1 MKKKKT
7 RGNTKGYTL
16 VEVIVVCIILAIL
29 IGVAAGGLIAYQ
41 RKAIFKKNNE
51 YAQTIFLA
59 AQTALSQAKDSGQ
72 SEELTDLIVKDT
84 GNKLTSSMVKNGAK
98 VQMKAAEAE
107 NARLYYYIFKKGDIG
122 DAYSDAQKMLFNMI
136 EPYIYDTDILNAT
149 FCVEFDPSDGVVYS
163 VLYND
168 RASDFHYGGG
178 ASTEKD
184 NDITDRDSDVRSK
197 ILLGYYG
204 VDQLSDQAPGA
215 ADKNLI
221 DDVKLLNGETL
232 DLVWTAKDPLQYAY
246 TVRLYS
252 AKTKKIAASLK
263 INDPDKDDSVL
274 KNSTDENA
282 FIKCDLVL
290 YSYDEKGKQSSKK
303 FENVQFRANASVKD
317 GKTICRL
324 VLDAADL
331 KAAGI
336 YEELSATERE
346 EAEKYKDTY
355 SVKRLGIQG
364 TKLYARMRVSGLRKQ
379 GSMGKT
385 VVSSWKQTKAESAY
399 LGSEKEETVDK
410 VTTVTGDIKNA
421 RHLFNIRFMEGQES
435 QEKKTETSADAVN
448 YHYQQKNDIYW
459 DYEDL
464 KTGQK
469 GLVQNKNLYNGQ
481 KTESTD
487 KNFPAIAALHRKNV
501 YSAKAENAEKK
512 YAIAGLHISEMAS
525 TSHIMP
531 LGIFRENE
539 GAIESLEVKSSDVT
553 GKAVKYVGMICG
565 INNGTLTDITVD
577 ADSKVSGQDYVGG
590 IAGSDVTGKTYTTL
604 DASGLPQDVIKYE
617 AERKYENLTNHADVQ
632 GENYIGGITGYVHGI
647 YGKEGKETLTLKKC
661 ENTGSIQST
670 KTTGICIG
678 GIAGYNRK
686 SILEECTSTVVLTE
700 AEKAQLSDDA
710 AKKQLRGYFVG
721 GLVGYDD
728 GGEFRHCI
736 SGSKKSSDD
745 YVYGKCYVGGITGFH
760 TDSGNQNVIAA
771 QEQNLTISADLTART
786 GNSNENLS
794 ENNSNVTAEKYAGGI
809 VSVMGALKGDVAGVL
824 KINGSAA
831 AEQIEVEQSYQARV
845 GMMILFTNS
854 GIVAVSD
861 SYAGGIVG
869 FNNGTLIECNTN
881 MLTDDEKSMELLEF
895 AKTYTKDKKQ
905 GDYVGGIAGY
915 NNGII
920 VMTGKSSLFS
930 ITAGANY
937 VGGVVGYN
945 DNGKNCSV
953 STFRIKGG
961 YTAGN
966 NFVGGYMGLNRN
978 QYMSIVQKPSD
989 ESSEDSGE
997 VPKVS
1002 PNYIEGNLYVGGCV
1016 GGNIMSIDGKFNM
1029 MFGSVNAVS
1038 PGCEITG
1045 TAFVGGYIG
1054 YNKII
1059 NEFYDPKEEIGRLA
1073 GIGADSVRNLATI
1086 ESLVKN
1092 EDASA
1097 DGEKE
1102 WVISAGEADQAFLEF
1117 AQITARIYAG
1127 GVFGYNAG
1135 DTQVTLRNIISNTP
1149 ITTTEYVT
1157 EQGKDY
1163 SYAGGIAGH
1172 VTKKMFLVACR
1183 NLAADQIVS
1192 PENVSLGGLAEL
1204 NEGTFE
1210 NCYVDTI
1217 AKGSR
1222 NQFGGLAGR
1231 NKGTI
1236 NGCQTEDDVSI
1247 AGKNEIGGLVYDNS
1261 GTIQNVNFKGVVS
1274 GTNAT
1279 GGIASSNSGVIQDSS
1294 FGGNVN
1300 GADTTGGITAQN
1312 LGQILNT
1319 VSSGTV
1325 SGSEGATGGITG
1337 INQRGGIIT
1346 QGTALA
1352 ETGDVSGV
1360 KLTGGIT
1367 GANYGEISDVSGNGN
1382 VHSTDEQTG
1391 GIAGFNSSTIQNASV
1406 NGKVDAKNQTGG
1418 ITGNNMG
1425 SIIGCSTGKDAV
1437 VTGTDS
1443 TGGITGSNEPV
1454 MDGADIKNS
1463 ENHAAVQGQQS
1474 VGGIAGFWSS
1484 SGGNSNCT
1492 NNKNFGSVQG
1502 TMNVGGV
1509 IGLINDLRRALTVN
1523 NAYNQGSVYGYVT
1536 CEKAGGIIGHI
1547 NGTQYSTGKIII
1559 SDAVNVG
1566 TVAAGSTNNTAGIV
1580 GVMDSNNPTTVKNC
1594 RNYGLPVA
1602 ASGLELALA
1611 DGSEFSGIIGQ
1622 GNEKVTLEN
1631 CFGVSGCTFP
1641 ISKAEKVIDNG
1652 SYYFAEGEEE
1662 EEKGGAVEIEDT
1674 ELVNLVPLHGLGE
1687 QDMPDHSQIKN
1698 LFDGKMKKDKL
1709 DVGNT
1714 LYYSP
1719 DPKNGGIWPDGEIRI
1734 KFMKPVALNSIE
1746 IYWYVRAH
1754 AYTYSITAYGENGN
1768 VVFESGKE
1776 QFTPPSIWDQ
1786 KPSVC
1791 NLNLMEKVSKVTI
1804 TIYDNIYNG
1813 GINEICFNGLP
1824 IKDQKDSFMANTAG
1838 AVSLFSTYSTEQG
1851 IGTPLYVEGSNAPYS
1866 ASNKEAGVSI
1876 ANGLSSNP
1884 LDQAFN
1890 SDYSHVTD
1898 GAETENL
1905 RYQMYSTI
1913 DHELI
1918 IKQID
1923 QTAYSFF
1930 NEQDDSNVEQ
1940 TEDVKQEEKNEEL
1953 PKMAKAPAELSAV
1966 KAPTVSL
1973 ADENKDSYLYNVSW
1987 QTDYNEEMLA
1997 AIEKYIVTVKESSGK
2012 KNASEQTYEVQPGQ
2026 NEMQIDLEAF
2036 AGKTVSLSVQAV
2048 VKDGTQNYKDSPS
2061 GEKTEVQIPQRN
2073 EEVKPEDI
2081 TCREKE
2087 TDVLSMDDF
2096 TDQGIQIQ
2104 VQNSHQ
2110 KTNGTYRLH
2119 MTVYSD
2125 PEKTE
2130 VLEDLGE
2137 VVMEGSL
2144 KESIYSLSGLN
2155 PDYAGRYI
2163 GIEAKAVSEDK
2174 MNSVWSEEKLL
2185 KLPMVQLKVP
2195 ELIEEQTSMTYQE
2208 ERTSEPEGEIIS
2220 SVNETHVEQN
2230 GLIWNPADYDGAY
2243 KIDINAPVS
2252 NTSDEQ
2258 YHLVMTRNTEGDPVT
2273 ITKLT
2278 DKVDLE
2284 GNPIW
2289 GVLPYVVAEYPDEED
2304 QSLTRVYTYEFQYE
2318 REQTG
2323 TAAADDGN
2331 SYEYRI
2337 PLKGYV
2343 ECHEYLKDGQ
2353 EPGYTYKLILPDVT
2367 SEAGLKAI
2375 YGSDFR
2381 NYLYTSDVTITAEP
2395 EEPERYKGANPLKWW
2410 RELDEYHH
2418 WITKIEEQKEDSQSS
2433 IGK

>member
-59 AQTALSQAKDSGQ
+59 TQTALSQAKDSGQ

-98 VQMKAAEAE
+98 AQMKAAEAE

-122 DAYSDAQKMLFNMI
+122 GAYSDAQKMLFNII

-184 NDITDRDSDVRSK
+184 NNITDRDSDVRSK

-331 KAAGI
+331 RAAGI

-590 IAGSDVTGKTYTTL
+590 IAGSDVTGKTYTVPGET
-604 DASGLPQDVIKYE
+604 GTPQDVIKLE

-647 YGKEGKETLTLKKC
+647 YGKEGKETLTLKNC

-686 SILEECTSTVVLTE
+686 SILEECTSTVILTE

-809 VSVMGALKGDVAGVL
+809 VSVMSALKGDVAGVL

-831 AEQIEVEQSYQARV
+831 AEQIEVEQINEIYIGTMTFFA
-845 GMMILFTNS
+845 NS
-854 GIVAVSD
+854 GIVAVAD
-861 SYAGGIVG
+861 SYAGGITG
-869 FNNGTLIECNTN
+869 FNNGVLLGCNTN
-881 MLTDDEKSMELLEF
+881 MLADDEESMELLEF
-895 AKTYTKDKKQ
+895 AKSYTKDKKQ

-915 NNGII
+915 NNGVIAKI
-920 VMTGKSSLFS
+920 GETSLFS

-945 DNGKNCSV
+945 DKSGSV
-953 STFRIKGG
+953 STFKVKGG

-966 NFVGGYMGLNRN
+966 NFVGGYIGLNRN
-978 QYMSIVQKPSD
+978 QNVLTGQKPAD
-989 ESSEDSGE
+989 EKTEDSGE
-997 VPKVS
+997 ILEVS
-1002 PNYIEGNLYVGGCV
+1002 PNYVEGNLYVGGCV
-1016 GGNIMSIDGKFNM
+1016 GGNIMSTDGYFS
-1029 MFGSVNAVS
+1029 SVNAVS

-1102 WVISAGEADQAFLEF
+1102 WGIKAGKPNAEVFLEF
-1117 AQITARIYAG
+1117 GQIEAQIYAG

-1135 DTQVTLRNIISNTP
+1135 NTKVELENITSSTP
-1149 ITTTEYVT
+1149 VTTTGYINDGER
-1157 EQGKDY
+1157 DY
-1163 SYAGGIAGH
+1163 SYAGGIIGH
-1172 VTKKMFLVACR
+1172 VTEQMTLKACR

-1204 NEGTFE
+1204 NEGTLE
-1210 NCYVDTI
+1210 NCYVDSI
-1217 AKGSR
+1217 KKDDR
-1222 NQFGGLAGR
+1222 NQVGGLVGL
-1231 NKGTI
+1231 NQGTLD
-1236 NGCQTEDDVSI
+1236 GCRTSDDVSI
-1247 AGKNEIGGLVYDNS
+1247 AGKDKIGGLAYDNS
-1261 GTIQNVNFKGVVS
+1261 GTIQNVNFKGTVS
-1274 GTNAT
+1274 GANET
-1279 GGIASSNSGVIQDSS
+1279 GGIVSSNSGVIQDSS
-1294 FGGNVN
+1294 FEGNVK
-1300 GADTTGGITAQN
+1300 GTYTTGGITAQN

-1319 VSSGTV
+1319 LNQSDGTITQGIALAETGV
-1325 SGSEGATGGITG
+1325 VHGVKRTGGITG
-1337 INQRGGIIT
+1337 VNSGEIF
-1346 QGTALA
+1346 
-1352 ETGDVSGV
+1352 DVS
-1360 KLTGGIT
+1360 
-1367 GANYGEISDVSGNGN
+1367 SNGS
-1382 VHSTDEQTG
+1382 VYSTDEQTG
-1391 GIAGFNSSTIQNASV
+1391 GIAGYNSSTIQNASV
-1406 NGKVDAKNQTGG
+1406 NGSVEGMNQTGG
-1418 ITGNNMG
+1418 ISGDNG
-1425 SIIGCSTGKDAV
+1425 GLIVGCSTGKEAV
-1437 VTGTDS
+1437 VTGTDG
-1443 TGGITGSNEPV
+1443 TGGIIGN
-1454 MDGADIKNS
+1454 GAAVKDS
-1463 ENHAAVQGQQS
+1463 ENHATVQGQQS
-1474 VGGIAGFWSS
+1474 VGGIAGYWSS
-1484 SGGNSNCT
+1484 GNENSNCT
-1492 NNKNFGSVQG
+1492 NNKNFGTVQG
-1502 TMNVGGV
+1502 KMKVGGV
-1509 IGLINDLRRALTVN
+1509 IGSINELRFALNVN
-1523 NAYNQGSVYGYVT
+1523 NVFNQGSVYGYMT
-1536 CEKAGGIIGHI
+1536 CENAGGIIGYI
-1547 NGTQYSTGKIII
+1547 NGAGSNGEIII

-1580 GVMDSNNPTTVKNC
+1580 GVIDSNNPTTVKNC

-1631 CFGVSGCTFP
+1631 CFGVSGCTYP
-1641 ISKAEKVIDNG
+1641 ISKAEKVVDNG
-1652 SYYFAEGEEE
+1652 SYYFTEGEEEE
-1662 EEKGGAVEIEDT
+1662 EEKGGAVEIADVESIYIIPH
-1674 ELVNLVPLHGLGE
+1674 NPLE
-1687 QDMPDHSQIKN
+1687 A
-1698 LFDGKMKKDKL
+1698 LFDGELDNGILNKKEIFGYDA
-1709 DVGNT
+1709 DT
-1714 LYYSP
+1714 HQSIRP
-1719 DPKNGGIWPDGEIRI
+1719 IPDGNLSIWFKR
-1734 KFMKPVALNSIE
+1734 PVSLKSIE
-1746 IYWYVRAH
+1746 IYWSLLGATDYKFTV
-1754 AYTYSITAYGENGN
+1754 TAYNKDKNVIFDSSKEGTFNYKPWEAVNGEP
-1768 VVFESGKE
+1768 F
-1776 QFTPPSIWDQ
+1776 
-1786 KPSVC
+1786 VC
-1791 NLNLMEKVSKVTI
+1791 NLDLSENVSGIKI
-1804 TIYDNIYNG
+1804 SIKDNTHRG
-1813 GINEICFNGLP
+1813 GIDEICFNGLP
-1824 IKDQKDSFMANTAG
+1824 VKEWSSLNENSNIKKR
-1838 AVSLFSTYSTEQG
+1838 SLFSTYSTEQG
-1851 IGTPLYVEGSNAPYS
+1851 IGTPLYVEGSNVPYT

-1890 SDYSHVTD
+1890 SDYSRVTD
-1898 GAETENL
+1898 GVETDNL
-1905 RYQMYSTI
+1905 RYQMYNSI
-1913 DHELI
+1913 DQELI
-1918 IKQID
+1918 IKQIN
-1923 QTAYSFF
+1923 QTAYSFS
-1930 NEQDDSNVEQ
+1930 NEQDDSNAEQ
-1940 TEDVKQEEKNEEL
+1940 TEDVKQKDKNEEL

-1987 QTDYNEEMLA
+1987 QTDYSEEMLA

-2012 KNASEQTYEVQPGQ
+2012 KNASEQNYEVQPGQ

-2061 GEKTEVQIPQRN
+2061 GEKAEVQIPQRN
-2073 EEVKPEDI
+2073 EEVKPENI

-2163 GIEAKAVSEDK
+2163 GIEAKADSEDK

-2185 KLPMVQLKVP
+2185 KLPMIQLKVP
-2195 ELIEEQTSMTYQE
+2195 ELTEEQTSMTYQE

-2252 NTSDEQ
+2252 NLPDEQ
-2258 YHLVMTRNTEGDPVT
+2258 YHLIMTRNTEGDPVT

-2289 GVLPYVVAEYPDEED
+2289 EVLPYVVTEYPDEAD

-2395 EEPERYKGANPLKWW
+2395 EEPERYKEANPLKWW